1 VLVRRPKR
9 SRGVLIVYS
18 SVKRCD
24 CTCVESAA
32 LSVVEGLKVESC
44 KLGASG
50 KMKFRFSLMI
60 YFGAAKIGGFSFS
73 R

>member
-1 VLVRRPKR
+1 MSAFKCVYATPLAEPKSANACPER
-9 SRGVLIVYS
+9 SLM
-18 SVKRCD
+18 
-24 CTCVESAA
+24 SAA

-44 KLGASG
+44 KLGDSG

>member
-1 VLVRRPKR
+1 M
-9 SRGVLIVYS
+9 
-18 SVKRCD
+18 
-24 CTCVESAA
+24 SAA

-44 KLGASG
+44 KLGDSG